1 MSEQNNEFSGWA
13 KVEIMG
19 KQAHLG
25 FVKTEVYGQ
34 AVMFRVDT
42 PQISERQYVLESPAF
57 VGGRWCVAGTTV
69 LRAASEG
76 CTVLIGSGSIYRL
89 TPCTE
94 AACMRAIESG
104 MRAELKL
111 ISLPEAKALGEAVS
125 RDYSCCGGNPEYG
138 HEASCA
144 HWEGDESD
152 EEMVS

>member
-1 MSEQNNEFSGWA
+1 MSRSVSQAQEEGIMSDQDSNSFTGWA

-42 PQISERQYVLESPAF
+42 PQLPERQYVLESPAF
-57 VGGRWCVAGTTV
+57 VDGKWCPAGTTV
-69 LRAASEG
+69 LRVASEG

-94 AACMRAIESG
+94 AACLRAIEMG
-104 MRAELKL
+104 QRAELKL
-111 ISLPEAKALGEAVS
+111 ISLPHASGYAAVEVPK
-125 RDYSCCGGNPEYG
+125 RDTKMI
-138 HEASCA
+138 A
-144 HWEGDESD
+144 
-152 EEMVS
+152 